1 MNQAGHRRADR
12 LDALVADTRHPY
24 GEAGYAAAIAGAE
37 RWGVVDVPEWDTA
50 MLLRP
55 LAGGAR
61 DAAGPYPRAP
71 IPKDAD
77 LRAGVERLRSLA
89 LVSAV
94 LVPDPLFAP
103 DGETLAAAF
112 SVCRPFKTHFVVD
125 RTARGYAPSKHHRY
139 EIRRALGRCAIE
151 RVQLSSFLGD
161 WTRLYA
167 GLADRHAIKG
177 PAAFSDGYFA
187 MMAQDPTYETFAA
200 RVDGALVAMAIWFEH
215 EGVAVNH
222 LGASD
227 AAGYAAGASYALY
240 DAAIEH
246 YAQCHHL
253 DLGGAAGFAE
263 AGDDGL
269 ARFKRGFANA
279 EATAFLCGAVLD
291 QAAYTRLAGRIQTG
305 FFPAYR
311 G

>member
-1 MNQAGHRRADR
+1 VRAE
-12 LDALVADTRHPY
+12 AVTRHPY
-24 GEAGYAAAIAGAE
+24 GQASYAAAIAEAE
-37 RWGVVDVPEWDTA
+37 GWELEDVPEWSTA

-55 LAGGAR
+55 IPGDGR

-71 IPKDAD
+71 IPRDAD
-77 LRAGVERLRSLA
+77 LRGGLDRLRRLG

-103 DGETLAAAF
+103 ASEALAAAF
-112 SVCRPFKTHFVVD
+112 PVCRPFKSHFVVD
-125 RTARGYAPSKHHRY
+125 RAAGGYAPSKHHRY
-139 EIRRALGRCAIE
+139 EIRRANNRCAIE
-151 RVQLSSFLGD
+151 AVRLGDHLPD

-167 GLADRHAIKG
+167 GLAERHEIKG
-177 PAAFSDGYFA
+177 PAAFSDGYFGLLA
-187 MMAQDPTYETFAA
+187 SDPTYKTFAA
-200 RVDGALVAMAIWFEH
+200 SVDGRIVAMAIWFEH

-227 AAGYAAGASYALY
+227 STGYAAGASYALY

-246 YAQCHHL
+246 FARCRHI
-253 DLGGAAGFAE
+253 DLGGAAGVSE
-263 AGDDGL
+263 AADDGL

-291 QAAYTRLAGRIQTG
+291 QGAYARLVQNHPPSN

>member
-1 MNQAGHRRADR
+1 VSAKAFIGM
-12 LDALVADTRHPY
+12 RHPY
-24 GEAGYAAAIAGAE
+24 GRVSYAAAIAEAE
-37 RWGVVDVPEWDTA
+37 GWELEDVPEWSTA

-55 LAGGAR
+55 IPGDGR

-71 IPKDAD
+71 IPWGAD
-77 LRAGVERLRSLA
+77 VQGGLERLRRLG

-103 DGETLAAAF
+103 PGDELAAAF
-112 SVCRPFKTHFVVD
+112 PLCRPFKTHFVVD
-125 RTARGYAPSKHHRY
+125 REAGGYAPSKHHRY
-139 EIRRALGRCAIE
+139 EIRRAPGRCAIE
-151 RVQLSSFLGD
+151 AVQLGDHLAD

-167 GLADRHAIKG
+167 GLAERHEIRG

-187 MMAQDPTYETFAA
+187 LLTVDAAYRTFAA
-200 RVDGALVAMAIWFEH
+200 RVDGRIAAMAIWFEYD
-215 EGVAVNH
+215 GVAVNH

-227 AAGYAAGASYALY
+227 GAGYAAGASYALY
-240 DAAIEH
+240 DVAIEH
-246 YAQCHHL
+246 YAQCVRL
-253 DLGGAAGFAE
+253 DLGGAAGVAE
-263 AGDDGL
+263 AADDGL

-291 QAAYTRLAGRIQTG
+291 QAAYARLVQNHPPSN